1 MNDYAFGNFL
11 YELRTEKGLSQGE
24 LGKIMGVSNKAVSKW
39 EMGISKPR
47 PAMLLALAEFF
58 GITVEELLN
67 GKRAETTENAAKT
80 NEELTYAMEMQ
91 FKEYRKARRRLIV
104 SIAALLLAPL
114 MLLITIALS
123 GADIESFTGWTYFF
137 IVLSILLFH
146 SSYISIIIFAVQMHK
161 RKQLLYECFPKRT
174 EELKSITRSKRVPE
188 RTKGISRI
196 VSVIAIFGLVI
207 LTLYLAIRGVDPNVV
222 MAIEFGFVGV
232 LALANYIFV
241 TIRIAKI
248 KRLIQAKDYER
259 AIRKGNWLLKSWL
272 PGGHSVL
279 NDSLRLFIAIA
290 HFSLGD
296 DENFILTLQKISNR
310 KVLSGK
316 SYWQCI
322 FSLSRHDE
330 TEFHREYQ
338 NVFLPLIKSNTNK
351 NTAIYANILQLV
363 SELVQGTAQPEA
375 KEHLLKILNNPRVRA
390 IIERY

>member
-47 PAMLLALAEFF
+47 PDMLLALAEFF

-67 GKRAETTENAAKT
+67 GKRAEKTENVAKN

-91 FKEYRKARRRLIV
+91 FNEYRKARRRLIV
-104 SIAALLLAPL
+104 SIVALLFAPII
-114 MLLITIALS
+114 LLITIALS
-123 GADIESFTGWTYFF
+123 AKEPENLSGWSIFF

-146 SSYISIIIFAVQMHK
+146 ASYISIIFAAQMHK
-161 RKQLLYECFPKRT
+161 RKQLLYECFPNRT

-196 VSVIAIFGLVI
+196 VSVIAVLGLVV
-207 LTLYLAIRGVDPNVV
+207 LAFCLAIRGVEPNVV
-222 MAIEFGFVGV
+222 IAIEFGFVGV
-232 LALANYIFV
+232 LVLADYIFV

-248 KRLIQAKDYER
+248 KSLIQAKDYER

-290 HFSLGD
+290 HFSLGE
-296 DENFILTLQKISNR
+296 DENFISNLQRISNK

-322 FSLSRHDE
+322 FSLSRRDE
-330 TEFHREYQ
+330 IEFNREYH
-338 NVFLPLIKSNTNK
+338 NVFLPLIKMNK
-351 NTAIYANILQLV
+351 NKNAAIYANILQLV